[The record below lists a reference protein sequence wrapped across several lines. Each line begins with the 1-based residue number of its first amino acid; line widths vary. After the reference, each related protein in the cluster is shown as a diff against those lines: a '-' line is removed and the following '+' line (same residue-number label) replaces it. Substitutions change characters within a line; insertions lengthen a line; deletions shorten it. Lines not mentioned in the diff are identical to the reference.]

1 MSHEYKVRRASFPE
15 QLVNVPLVVANRCRR
30 GACRAPI
37 EVMRLV
43 LLPAREVFCVEDEKG
58 IVFATFTSEKPAL
71 ELCAQWL
78 RGDRHG
84 V

>member
-15 QLVNVPLVVANRCRR
+15 QLVNVPLVDDEGLN
-30 GACRAPI
+30 
-37 EVMRLV
+37 VMRLV
-43 LLPAREVFCVEDEKG
+43 LLSAREVFRVEDEKG